1 MKVQARH
8 EFENITDITVNRPRK
23 AGEIF
28 EVDEERAKL
37 LLDHHLIEIL
47 PQEEPKA
54 EPKVEEIKEE
64 VKEEVKK
71 PRKSKKK

>member
-28 EVDEERAKL
+28 EVDEKRAKL

-47 PQEEPKA
+47 PQEEPK
-54 EPKVEEIKEE
+54 VEEIKEE
-64 VKEEVKK
+64 IKEEVKK